1 MKLKV
6 RFRGLCHFVKMFKEG
21 PGGPQLEKVLALLID
36 GREPT
41 EGLPPSR
48 HFPFVRYRLQHVSP
62 TAPADAFGLWPV
74 HGTDLR
80 IFDDTGDA
88 TFGLGPRLKQ
98 VTGAGGASPRT
109 AEEETAAR
117 WLFDMRAL
125 GSEFAKV
132 SDRAVTDQLRD
143 VLPAVTTRVEIAG
156 GELSTVAVVKED
168 DARTPVEFEFVKGA
182 EITDV
187 DKVALA
193 EEMLLSADVKPGKVT
208 LERTGRITGT
218 ANYLELSP
226 IAGRIELA
234 ILNLELDSI
243 LFHPRL
249 GPPPLLV
256 EEFTWFYRL
265 YDLATAST
273 VGPLPRAVTQLR
285 NDNPYCPETQSSF
298 P

>member
-1 MKLKV
+1 
-6 RFRGLCHFVKMFKEG
+6 MFKDDPSG
-21 PGGPQLEKVLALLID
+21 RRLEKVLALLID

-98 VTGAGGASPRT
+98 VTGAEGASPRT

-117 WLFDMRAL
+117 WLFDMQAL

-143 VLPAVTTRVEIAG
+143 VLPTVTTRVEIAG
-156 GELSTVAVVKED
+156 GELSTAEVVKED
-168 DARTPVEFEFVKGA
+168 DGRTPVEFQFVNGA
-182 EITDV
+182 EGPHTTGV
-187 DKVALA
+187 DQVALA

-208 LERTGRITGT
+208 LERIGRITGT

-226 IAGRIELA
+226 IAGQIELA

-249 GPPPLLV
+249 GPPPRLV

-265 YDLATAST
+265 YDDLATAPNLR
-273 VGPLPRAVTQLR
+273 PLPQAINLR